1 MGIDRKHVL
10 IACAI
15 AGAVLGVVL
24 AVLQAVGPF
33 ATSDLHGMPTG
44 ASRST
49 GFMLAMAPLL
59 AAWGGSPS
67 TFAARTR
74 RSRAI

>member
-1 MGIDRKHVL
+1 MDIDRKRVL

-15 AGAVLGVVL
+15 AGAVLGLVL
-24 AVLQAVGPF
+24 AALQAAGSF
-33 ATSDLHGMPTG
+33 ATPNLHGMPTG

-59 AAWGGSPS
+59 AA
-67 TFAARTR
+67 
-74 RSRAI
+74 

>member
-1 MGIDRKHVL
+1 MDVDRKHVL

-15 AGAVLGVVL
+15 AGAMLGLVL
-24 AVLQAVGPF
+24 AVLQAAGAFP
-33 ATSDLHGMPTG
+33 TSELHGMPTG

-49 GFMLAMAPLL
+49 GFMLAMAPFWLP
-59 AAWGGSPS
+59 GGSPS

>member
-15 AGAVLGVVL
+15 AGAVLGLVL
-24 AVLQAVGPF
+24 AVLQAAGPF
-33 ATSDLHGMPTG
+33 PTSDLHGMPTG

-49 GFMLAMAPLL
+49 VFMLAMAPLL
-59 AAWGGSPS
+59 AGGSPS